1 MNSFILMAEII
12 QQPQLRYTPDNQLQI
27 AEMLVQFSGPRP
39 EDPPEH
45 LKVIGWGNLAQ
56 EIHDKYHEG
65 DRVII
70 EGRLGMNTIER
81 DGIKEKRAEM
91 TAQRI
96 SSLGTDAMSSPNSAP
111 ASRTNSEPAQMRDTA
126 PPTVPSNVV
135 PMGSRNRSSGSVPG
149 GANRTSSS
157 DWNSQQSPNSDPDR
171 SSSSSNESDNPDFD
185 PIPF

>member
-1 MNSFILMAEII
+1 MNSCILMAEII
-12 QQPQLRYTPDNQLQI
+12 QQPQLRYTPDNQVPI
-27 AEMLVQFSGPRP
+27 AEMLVQFPGPKP

-56 EIHDKYHEG
+56 EIHEKYREG

-81 DGIKEKRAEM
+81 DGIKEKRAEL

-96 SSLGTDAMSSPNSAP
+96 YSVSADAMSAAPATRTPPESAQIRDSAP
-111 ASRTNSEPAQMRDTA
+111 TN
-126 PPTVPSNVV
+126 VPSNVV
-135 PMGSRNRSSGSVPG
+135 PMNSRGRSSNSAPAP
-149 GANRTSSS
+149 ANRTSSS
-157 DWNSQQSPNSDPDR
+157 DWNSQQSSNSESDR
-171 SSSSSNESDNPDFD
+171 QSSSSNEADNPDYD

>member
-27 AEMLVQFSGPRP
+27 AEMLVQFPGPRP

-81 DGIKEKRAEM
+81 DGVKEKRAEM

-96 SSLGTDAMSSPNSAP
+96 SSLGADTMSSPNSVP
-111 ASRTNSEPAQMRDTA
+111 ASRTTSEPPQIRDSA
-126 PPTVPSNVV
+126 PATVPSNVV
-135 PMGSRNRSSGSVPG
+135 PLGSRNRSSSSAPG

-157 DWNSQQSPNSDPDR
+157 DWNSHQSPNSESDR
-171 SSSSSNESDNPDFD
+171 PSSSSNESDNPDFD

>member
-1 MNSFILMAEII
+1 MNSCILMAEII

-27 AEMLVQFSGPRP
+27 AEMLVQFPGPKP

-45 LKVIGWGNLAQ
+45 LKVIGWGNFAQ
-56 EIHDKYHEG
+56 EIHEKYREG

-70 EGRLGMNTIER
+70 EGRLSMNTIER
-81 DGIKEKRAEM
+81 DGIKEKRAEL

-96 SSLGTDAMSSPNSAP
+96 YSVGADAMSSAP
-111 ASRTNSEPAQMRDTA
+111 AARTAPEPAQIRDSTPA
-126 PPTVPSNVV
+126 NVPSNVV
-135 PMGSRNRSSGSVPG
+135 PLGSHKRSSNSAPS

-157 DWNSQQSPNSDPDR
+157 DWNSHQSSNSESDR
-171 SSSSSNESDNPDFD
+171 QSGSSNEPENPDYD

>member
-1 MNSFILMAEII
+1 MNSCILMAEII

-27 AEMLVQFSGPRP
+27 AEMLVQFPGPKP

-45 LKVIGWGNLAQ
+45 LKVIGWGNFAQ
-56 EIHDKYHEG
+56 EIHEKYHEG

-70 EGRLGMNTIER
+70 EGRLSMNTIER
-81 DGIKEKRAEM
+81 DGIKEKRAEL

-96 SSLGTDAMSSPNSAP
+96 YSVGAEAMSAAPPSRTAPEPAQIRDSAP
-111 ASRTNSEPAQMRDTA
+111 AN
-126 PPTVPSNVV
+126 VPSNVV
-135 PMGSRNRSSGSVPG
+135 PMSSRGRSPNSAPG

-157 DWNSQQSPNSDPDR
+157 DWNSHQSSNSESDR
-171 SSSSSNESDNPDFD
+171 SSSSPNEPENPDYD

>member
-12 QQPQLRYTPDNQLQI
+12 QQPQLRFTAESQLQI
-27 AEMLVQFSGPRP
+27 AEMLVQFPGPKP

-65 DRVII
+65 DHVII

-91 TAQRI
+91 TAQKI
-96 SSLGTDAMSSPNSAP
+96 SNLGTDSMNSMSSVP
-111 ASRTNSEPAQMRDTA
+111 ASRTTPEPAQIRDSA

-135 PMGSRNRSSGSVPG
+135 PMGSRNRSSSSTPG

-157 DWNSQQSPNSDPDR
+157 DWNSQQSPNSESGP
-171 SSSSSNESDNPDFD
+171 SNSSNESDNPDFD

>member
-1 MNSFILMAEII
+1 MAEII
-12 QQPQLRYTPDNQLQI
+12 QQPQLRYTPDNQVPI
-27 AEMLVQFSGPRP
+27 AEMLVQFPGPKP

-56 EIHDKYHEG
+56 EIHEKYREG

-81 DGIKEKRAEM
+81 DGIKEKRAEL

-96 SSLGTDAMSSPNSAP
+96 YTVSADAMMANPATRTAP
-111 ASRTNSEPAQMRDTA
+111 EPAQIRDTA
-126 PPTVPSNVV
+126 TATVPSNVV
-135 PMGSRNRSSGSVPG
+135 PMSSRGLRSNTAPGS
-149 GANRTSSS
+149 ANRTPSS
-157 DWNSQQSPNSDPDR
+157 DWNSNQSSSESDR
-171 SSSSSNESDNPDFD
+171 QSSSSSEADNPDYD

>member
-1 MNSFILMAEII
+1 MNSCILMAEII

-27 AEMLVQFSGPRP
+27 AEMLVQFPGPKP

-45 LKVIGWGNLAQ
+45 LKVIGWGNFAQ
-56 EIHDKYHEG
+56 EIHEKYHEG

-70 EGRLGMNTIER
+70 EGRLSMNTIER
-81 DGIKEKRAEM
+81 DGIKEKRAEL

-96 SSLGTDAMSSPNSAP
+96 YSVGADAMSAAAPARTAPEPAQIRDSAP
-111 ASRTNSEPAQMRDTA
+111 AN
-126 PPTVPSNVV
+126 VPSNVV
-135 PMGSRNRSSGSVPG
+135 PMSSRGRSSNSAPG

-157 DWNSQQSPNSDPDR
+157 DWNSHQSSNSESDR
-171 SSSSSNESDNPDFD
+171 PSGSSNEADNPDYD

>member
-12 QQPQLRYTPDNQLQI
+12 QQPQLRFTAENQLQI
-27 AEMLVQFSGPRP
+27 AEMLVQFPGSRP

-56 EIHDKYHEG
+56 EIHEKYHEG

-81 DGIKEKRAEM
+81 DGLKEKRAEM
-91 TAQRI
+91 TAQKI
-96 SSLGTDAMSSPNSAP
+96 SNLGTDSINSMSSVP
-111 ASRTNSEPAQMRDTA
+111 ASKTTPEPAQIRDST

-135 PMGSRNRSSGSVPG
+135 PMGSRSRSSSSTPSS
-149 GANRTSSS
+149 ANRTSSS
-157 DWNSQQSPNSDPDR
+157 DWNSHQPPNSESDR
-171 SSSSSNESDNPDFD
+171 PSNSSSESDNPDYD

>member
-1 MNSFILMAEII
+1 MAEII

-27 AEMLVQFSGPRP
+27 AEMLVQFPGPKP

-56 EIHDKYHEG
+56 EIHEKYREG

-70 EGRLGMNTIER
+70 EGRLGMNTIDR
-81 DGIKEKRAEM
+81 DGVKEKRAEL

-96 SSLGTDAMSSPNSAP
+96 YSVGADAMSAAP
-111 ASRTNSEPAQMRDTA
+111 ATRSVPEPAQMRDSA
-126 PPTVPSNVV
+126 PANVPSNVV
-135 PMGSRNRSSGSVPG
+135 PMSSRGRSSNNAPAPAKGP
-149 GANRTSSS
+149 SSS
-157 DWNSQQSPNSDPDR
+157 DWNSHQSSESDR
-171 SSSSSNESDNPDFD
+171 KSGSSNEADNPDYD

>member
-27 AEMLVQFSGPRP
+27 AEMLVQFPGPRP

-96 SSLGTDAMSSPNSAP
+96 SSLGADAMSSPNSV
-111 ASRTNSEPAQMRDTA
+111 ASRTTSEPAQIRDSA

-135 PMGSRNRSSGSVPG
+135 PMGSRNRSSSSPPG

-157 DWNSQQSPNSDPDR
+157 DWNSQQSPNSESDR
-171 SSSSSNESDNPDFD
+171 PSSSSNEADNPDFD

>member
-1 MNSFILMAEII
+1 MNSCILMAEII

-27 AEMLVQFSGPRP
+27 AEMLVQFPGPKP

-56 EIHDKYHEG
+56 EIHDKYREG

-70 EGRLGMNTIER
+70 EGRLGMNTIDR
-81 DGIKEKRAEM
+81 DGIKEKRAEL

-96 SSLGTDAMSSPNSAP
+96 YTLGADAMSAAP
-111 ASRTNSEPAQMRDTA
+111 AARTAPEPAQIRDTA
-126 PPTVPSNVV
+126 PANVPSNVV
-135 PMGSRNRSSGSVPG
+135 PLGSRNRSSNNAPAP
-149 GANRTSSS
+149 ANRPSSS
-157 DWNSQQSPNSDPDR
+157 DWNSHQSSESDR
-171 SSSSSNESDNPDFD
+171 QSGSSNEADNPDYD

>member
-1 MNSFILMAEII
+1 MNSCILMAEII
-12 QQPQLRYTPDNQLQI
+12 QQPQLRYTSENQLQI
-27 AEMLVQFSGPRP
+27 AEMLVQFPGPKP

-56 EIHDKYHEG
+56 EIHEKYHEG

-81 DGIKEKRAEM
+81 DGIKEKRAEL

-96 SSLGTDAMSSPNSAP
+96 YSVGADAMSAPPATRTAPEQAQIRDSAP
-111 ASRTNSEPAQMRDTA
+111 AN
-126 PPTVPSNVV
+126 VPSNVV
-135 PMGSRNRSSGSVPG
+135 PMNSRGRSPNSAPGS
-149 GANRTSSS
+149 ANRTSSS
-157 DWNSQQSPNSDPDR
+157 DWNSHQ
-171 SSSSSNESDNPDFD
+171 SSSESDRPSGSSNEPENPDYD

>member
-1 MNSFILMAEII
+1 MNSCILMAEII

-27 AEMLVQFSGPRP
+27 AEMLVQFPGPKP

-70 EGRLGMNTIER
+70 EGRLSMNTIDR
-81 DGIKEKRAEM
+81 DGIKEKRAEL

-96 SSLGTDAMSSPNSAP
+96 YSVGADAMSAAPATRTAPEPAQIRDSAP
-111 ASRTNSEPAQMRDTA
+111 AN
-126 PPTVPSNVV
+126 VPSNVV
-135 PMGSRNRSSGSVPG
+135 PMSSRGRGSNNAPAP
-149 GANRTSSS
+149 ANRPSSS
-157 DWNSQQSPNSDPDR
+157 DWNSHQSSESDRKSGSPNEP
-171 SSSSSNESDNPDFD
+171 ENPDYD

>member
-27 AEMLVQFSGPRP
+27 AEMLVQFPGPRP

-91 TAQRI
+91 TAQKI
-96 SSLGTDAMSSPNSAP
+96 SSLGANAMNSAP
-111 ASRTNSEPAQMRDTA
+111 ATNRTA
-126 PPTVPSNVV
+126 PESAPIRSSAPSTVPSNVV
-135 PMGSRNRSSGSVPG
+135 PMSSRNRSSSNAPG
-149 GANRTSSS
+149 GSSNTSSS
-157 DWNSQQSPNSDPDR
+157 DWNSPQSPSSDSDR
-171 SSSSSNESDNPDFD
+171 QSNSSSESDNPDYD

>member
-12 QQPQLRYTPDNQLQI
+12 QQPQLRFTPDNQLQI
-27 AEMLVQFSGPRP
+27 SEMLVQFPGPKP

-91 TAQRI
+91 TAQKI
-96 SSLGTDAMSSPNSAP
+96 YSLGTNAMGSAP
-111 ASRTNSEPAQMRDTA
+111 ASRTTSQPSEIRDSV

-135 PMGSRNRSSGSVPG
+135 PLGSRNRSSSSAPSGP
-149 GANRTSSS
+149 NRTSSS
-157 DWNSQQSPNSDPDR
+157 DWNSQQSPSSEPG

>member
-1 MNSFILMAEII
+1 MNSCILMAEII
-12 QQPQLRYTPDNQLQI
+12 QQPQLRYTPDNQVPI
-27 AEMLVQFSGPRP
+27 AEMLVQFPGPKP

-56 EIHDKYHEG
+56 EIHEKYREG

-81 DGIKEKRAEM
+81 DGIKEKRAEL

-96 SSLGTDAMSSPNSAP
+96 YSVSADAMSATPATRTAP
-111 ASRTNSEPAQMRDTA
+111 ELAQIRDTTPA
-126 PPTVPSNVV
+126 NVPSNVV
-135 PMGSRNRSSGSVPG
+135 PMSSRGRSSNSAPGS
-149 GANRTSSS
+149 ANRTSGS
-157 DWNSQQSPNSDPDR
+157 DWNSNQSSNSESDR
-171 SSSSSNESDNPDFD
+171 PSGSSNEADNPDYD

>member
-1 MNSFILMAEII
+1 MNSCILMAEII
-12 QQPQLRYTPDNQLQI
+12 QQPQLRYTSENQVPI
-27 AEMLVQFSGPRP
+27 AEMLVQFPGPKP

-81 DGIKEKRAEM
+81 DGIKEKRAEL

-96 SSLGTDAMSSPNSAP
+96 YTLGADAMSAAP
-111 ASRTNSEPAQMRDTA
+111 AARTAPEPAQIRDTA
-126 PPTVPSNVV
+126 PANVPSNVV
-135 PMGSRNRSSGSVPG
+135 PMSSRGRSSNSAPAP
-149 GANRTSSS
+149 ANRPSSS
-157 DWNSQQSPNSDPDR
+157 DWNSHQSSESDR
-171 SSSSSNESDNPDFD
+171 KSGSSNEADNPDYD